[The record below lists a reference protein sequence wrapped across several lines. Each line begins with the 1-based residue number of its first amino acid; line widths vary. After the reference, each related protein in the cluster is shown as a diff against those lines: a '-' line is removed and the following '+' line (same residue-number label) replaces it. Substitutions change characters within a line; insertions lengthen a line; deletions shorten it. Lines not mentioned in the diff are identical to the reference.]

1 MIILIL
7 TQTIEIRKKTGLNTL
22 MIKYNLKCDNN
33 HEFESWFSDSNEFNK
48 LNKKKL
54 LECIYCSSLNIQKS
68 IMSPMVSGT
77 KLNEDKINLLDQKL
91 LSEKD
96 QLIKLRE
103 HIEKNFEFV
112 GDKFSEKVRDL
123 YYDKDSKKSIYGT
136 TTTEERK
143 ELEEEGIDLLSVPW
157 VSKDN

>member
-1 MIILIL
+1 
-7 TQTIEIRKKTGLNTL
+7 

-33 HEFESWFSDSNEFNK
+33 HEFESWFSDSKEFNK

-54 LECIYCSSLNIQKS
+54 LECIYCSSNNIQKS

-77 KLNEDKINLLDQKL
+77 KLNEDKINLLDQRL
-91 LSEKD
+91 LSEKN

-112 GDKFSEKVRDL
+112 GDKLSQKVRDL

-157 VSKDN
+157 VGKDN

>member
-1 MIILIL
+1 
-7 TQTIEIRKKTGLNTL
+7 

-54 LECIYCSSLNIQKS
+54 LECIYCSSNKIQKS

-77 KLNEDKINLLDQKL
+77 KLNEDKMNLLDQKL
-91 LSEKD
+91 LNEKN

-112 GDKFSEKVRDL
+112 GDKFSEKVRDV
-123 YYDKDSKKSIYGT
+123 YYDKETKKSIYGT
-136 TTTEERK
+136 TTPEEKK
-143 ELEEEGIDLLSVPW
+143 ELEEEGIDLLSIPW